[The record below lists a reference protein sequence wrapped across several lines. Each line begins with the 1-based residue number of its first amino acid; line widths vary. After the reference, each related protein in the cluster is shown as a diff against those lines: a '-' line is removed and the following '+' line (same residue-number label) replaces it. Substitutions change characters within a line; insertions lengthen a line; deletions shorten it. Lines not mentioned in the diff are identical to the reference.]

1 MFGRRKKQSFF
12 ERLTGAVPADDFDE
26 YEDEYEENEA
36 PHSRRRNRDEHP
48 ERTRAHISSES
59 HDEDDDDVEM
69 HHNGETSHSELMDEE
84 PVGQLSVDVI
94 NTGENIIIRSMLA
107 GIKPGDIDVDIS
119 RDMVTIKGT
128 REEVKEEEDEDYFH
142 RELFWGSFSR
152 NILLP
157 EEIDVDAAEAAEK
170 HGLLTLKLPKLDKN
184 RKTKV
189 QVKAK

>member
-26 YEDEYEENEA
+26 YEDDYEDEE
-36 PHSRRRNRDEHP
+36 PQPRRRKHRNDDDDV
-48 ERTRAHISSES
+48 ERTRTRVTS
-59 HDEDDDDVEM
+59 DEDDDDISMQHRHESD
-69 HHNGETSHSELMDEE
+69 SHELLEEE

-94 NTGENIIIRSMLA
+94 NTDEHIIIRSMLA

-128 REEVKEEEDEDYFH
+128 REEVKEEENEDYFH

-157 EEIDVDAAEAAEK
+157 EEIDVDGAEANEK

>member
-26 YEDEYEENEA
+26 YEDEYEDEV
-36 PHSRRRNRDEHP
+36 PQQRKRRGHDNQ
-48 ERTRAHISSES
+48 ERTRTHVTSDMED
-59 HDEDDDDVEM
+59 DEDVQMRHDDEVG
-69 HHNGETSHSELMDEE
+69 HNELLEEEE

-128 REEVKEEEDEDYFH
+128 REEVKEEDDEDYFH

-157 EEIDVDAAEAAEK
+157 EEIDVDAAEANEK

-189 QVKAK
+189 HVKAK